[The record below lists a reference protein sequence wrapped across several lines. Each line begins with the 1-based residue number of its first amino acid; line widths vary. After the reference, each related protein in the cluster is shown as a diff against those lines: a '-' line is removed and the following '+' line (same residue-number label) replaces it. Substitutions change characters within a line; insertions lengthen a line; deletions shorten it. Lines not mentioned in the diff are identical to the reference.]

1 MGRKF
6 FENTFKPDIL
16 AGKGPPRFP
25 DNVRERMKTP
35 RYSAGPK
42 RDLLGLVAALKS
54 LGIRLEVF
62 YSKLFGGCL
71 EIDVLDFS
79 INLNTSPPAWQPWQ

>member
-35 RYSAGPK
+35 RYRDSKKKSARTYFFG
-42 RDLLGLVAALKS
+42 LGLWLNWQRFLHLRPS
-54 LGIRLEVF
+54 LPLRS
-62 YSKLFGGCL
+62 SKF
-71 EIDVLDFS
+71 FS
-79 INLNTSPPAWQPWQ
+79 